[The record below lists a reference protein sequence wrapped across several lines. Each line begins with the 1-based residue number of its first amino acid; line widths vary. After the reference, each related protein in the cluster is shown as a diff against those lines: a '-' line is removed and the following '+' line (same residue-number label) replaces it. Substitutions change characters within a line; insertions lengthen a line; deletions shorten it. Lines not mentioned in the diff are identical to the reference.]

1 MAEFSRF
8 RTYPCAIVAAA
19 VAAFAFVTVGSL
31 LNAAPYPGPGIN
43 SGTAPFTVNRFRK
56 GDRLPLFNS
65 NRGVLRDMRMPSGL
79 ETQDAVPLGCDLA
92 VSPVTTSS
100 PAKVYGRCVV

>member
-1 MAEFSRF
+1 MAKFSRF
-8 RTYPCAIVAAA
+8 RIYPYAIVAAA
-19 VAAFAFVTVGSL
+19 VVAFAFVTVGSL
-31 LNAAPYPGPGIN
+31 LNAAPYPAPGIN
-43 SGTAPFTVNRFRK
+43 NGTAPFTVNRFRK

-65 NRGVLRDMRMPSGL
+65 NRGVLRDMRMPAGL
-79 ETQDAVPLGCDLA
+79 ETRDTVPLGCDPA